1 MVKFT
6 VIYGHPDDPD
16 AFEEYY
22 DNTHMPL
29 ARKMPNVQK
38 IDLAKAVAAPDGS
51 EPPYRTEDVWFEDMD
66 QLQSALVSSEGQ
78 ETARDIQHFAT
89 GGATIFV
96 SEVEL
101 GL

>member
-1 MVKFT
+1 MVKLT
-6 VIYGHPDDPD
+6 VIYGRPDDPD

-22 DNTHMPL
+22 ENTHMPL

-38 IDLAKAVAAPDGS
+38 IDLAKVVVAPDGS

-66 QLQSALVSSEGQ
+66 QLQSALVSPEGQ
-78 ETARDIQHFAT
+78 ETAQDIQNFAT

-96 SEVEL
+96 SEVEP

>member
-6 VIYGHPDDPD
+6 VIYGHPDDPA

-22 DNTHMPL
+22 ENTHMPI
-29 ARKMPNVQK
+29 ARRMPNVQR

-51 EPPYRTEDVWFEDMD
+51 EPPHRTEDVWFEDMD
-66 QLQSALVSSEGQ
+66 QLQSSLGSPEGQ
-78 ETARDIQHFAT
+78 ETAQDTPNFAT
-89 GGATIFV
+89 GGATIFI
-96 SEVEL
+96 SEVEP